1 MWLNWDC
8 CGLFCAFFTYGLHL
22 YGVYTVTQV
31 LLPPW
36 MSYQDE
42 ELHVRRL
49 TIWGKLHTF
58 AFTTIAILAVA
69 SHFKAM
75 TTDPGAVPPDAEP
88 IPDHM
93 GESNSFHESM
103 TTPGVELK
111 EPLVPLPKRPKRICR
126 RCNSYKPDR
135 AHHCSVCNRC
145 IIKMDHHCP
154 WYVVFGFLMNVKYMY

>member
-1 MWLNWDC
+1 MTQQTLDV
-8 CGLFCAFFTYGLHL
+8 H
-22 YGVYTVTQV
+22 YTNAQ
-31 LLPPW
+31 
-36 MSYQDE
+36 
-42 ELHVRRL
+42 L

-93 GESNSFHESM
+93 GESNPFHESM
-103 TTPGVELK
+103 TPGVELK

-154 WYVVFGFLMNVKYMY
+154 WYVVFGFLMNVTYMYSR